1 MQIKEI
7 ITHVNQC
14 LAGEL
19 LSYGDLKF
27 YLDKTI
33 DDINSQLNSKY
44 PAFSELEPLITEYTA
59 FPDRFIR
66 QVVIPGAAWYYYVA
80 DEEGSQTAIQYA
92 MDYQRGLDLM
102 LRDML
107 YGVPEEYMVDTMQ
120 GSATF
125 AYEAD
130 GNVPGIMVN
139 NFVGEW

>member
-7 ITHVNQC
+7 VNRINDK

-19 LSYGDLKF
+19 LSYSQLKQ
-27 YLDKTI
+27 YLDSTI
-33 DDINSQLNSKY
+33 DDINTQLNSKY
-44 PAFSELEPLITEYTA
+44 PAFSDLDGNTTEYTA

-80 DEEGSQTAIQYA
+80 DEEGTPTAQQYA
-92 MDYQRGLDLM
+92 QDYQRGLTIM
-102 LRDML
+102 LRDMI
-107 YGVPEEYMVDTMQ
+107 YGVPLEYQVDTMQ

-125 AYEAD
+125 AFEAD
-130 GNVPGIMVN
+130 GNTPGIEVN